1 MFWFNHFVFFVKITC
16 LNGTNSVIVHHQSK
30 VQTLLVE
37 RVGNNDL
44 FKVILDAFTRDNL
57 ATIRPGVDVI
67 KLFLEEI

>member
-1 MFWFNHFVFFVKITC
+1 M
-16 LNGTNSVIVHHQSK
+16 IVHHQSK